1 MTCYIKLNKAA
12 KIGHIGEAELTNTT
26 GSSQSPA
33 LEQEGPI
40 KKFFRATEIDTRI
53 LGMIVALI
61 LVWCIF
67 DIWSG
72 IIRPNEGLFGGS
84 FLTPRNLWTLLV
96 QTSSIAVM
104 STGMVLLIVMRQI
117 DLSVGSMLSLVAVAT
132 GVLQVYQLAPS
143 LGVGHPMIWL
153 LGVLMCLVLG
163 TLVGAFN
170 GYLTAYAKIPA
181 FIVTLGGLIAY
192 SGVAFLLARGETVA
206 PMDQNFG
213 VFGGGVPSSWIGP
226 FWSWV
231 LAAVGF
237 AAIIYSLVNGRRQ
250 RQRFGFPL
258 RPVWAEVFLGVV
270 SGLVLWGT
278 TLVMNS
284 YPWPPKLAENF
295 AKANNI
301 TIPAG
306 VEFKDGK
313 SICMAADQ
321 VVHCADGFIL
331 YTGYSM
337 PALIAIAVCL
347 IMTFIAT
354 RTSFGRYV
362 YATGGNPEAAELA
375 GINTKWLTVKVFA
388 LMGFLVGVSSI
399 ISSAR
404 LNAATNALG
413 LTNELYVIAATVIGG
428 TSLAGGVGT
437 IYGAM
442 IGALMMQSII
452 SGMSLLNLPAAYQNM
467 VVGGVLVLAVYLDQ
481 LYRRNVK

>member
-1 MTCYIKLNKAA
+1 MSTPS
-12 KIGHIGEAELTNTT
+12 TT
-26 GSSQSPA
+26 SQNPA
-33 LEQEGPI
+33 METEGAVAR
-40 KKFFRATEIDTRI
+40 FFRATEIDARM
-53 LGMIVALI
+53 LGMVAALL
-61 LVWCIF
+61 LVWAIF
-67 DIWSG
+67 DVWSG
-72 IIRPNEGLFGGS
+72 IISHDDGLLGGA

-117 DLSVGSMLSLVAVAT
+117 DLSVGSMLSLIAVGTA
-132 GVLQVYQLAPS
+132 VLQVYQLAPA
-143 LGVGHPMIWL
+143 LGVGHPIIWI
-153 LGVLMCLVLG
+153 LGVIACLGLG
-163 TLVGAFN
+163 TFIGAFN
-170 GYLTAYAKIPA
+170 GFLVAYAKIPA

-192 SGVAFLLARGETVA
+192 SGIAFLLAKGETVA
-206 PMDQNFG
+206 PMDQTFE
-213 VFGGGVPSSWIGP
+213 VFGGGIQASWLGP

-231 LAAVGF
+231 I
-237 AAIIYSLVNGRRQ
+237 AAIACLGIIFAIVNGRRQ
-250 RQRFGFPL
+250 RIKFKFPL
-258 RPVWAEVFLGVV
+258 RPVWAEVFLAAVG
-270 SGLVLWGT
+270 SIAVLGT

-284 YPWPPKLAENF
+284 YPWPQGVMEDY
-295 AKANNI
+295 AKAHNL
-301 TIPAG
+301 TIPVG
-306 VEFKDGK
+306 VESRDGIG
-313 SICMAADQ
+313 ICMADDQ
-321 VVHCADGFIL
+321 VVHCTTGL
-331 YTGYSM
+331 THYTGFSL

-347 IMTFIAT
+347 AMTFIAT

-413 LTNELYVIAATVIGG
+413 QTNELYVIAASVIGG

-442 IGALMMQSII
+442 IGALVMQSIV
-452 SGMSLLNLPAAYQNM
+452 SGMSLLNLPAASQNM

-481 LYRRNVK
+481 QYRRRLK

>member
-1 MTCYIKLNKAA
+1 M
-12 KIGHIGEAELTNTT
+12 TNTT
-26 GSSQSPA
+26 GSSQGPA

-53 LGMIVALI
+53 LGMIVALV

-104 STGMVLLIVMRQI
+104 STGMVLLIVLRQI

-132 GVLQVYQLAPS
+132 GVLQVYQLAPA
-143 LGVGHPMIWL
+143 LGVGHPAIWI
-153 LGVLMCLVLG
+153 LGVLMCLAVG
-163 TLVGAFN
+163 TLIGAFN
-170 GYLTAYAKIPA
+170 GFLTAYAKIPA

-192 SGVAFLLARGETVA
+192 SGVAFLLAKGETVA

-213 VFGGGVPSSWIGP
+213 VFGGGIERSWLGP
-226 FWSWV
+226 FWSWFI
-231 LAAVGF
+231 AFIAC
-237 AAIIYSLVNGRRQ
+237 AAIIYAIVNGRRQ

-258 RPVWAEVFLGVV
+258 RPVWAEVFLASVGSIVM
-270 SGLVLWGT
+270 LGT

-284 YPWPPKLAENF
+284 YAWPPKLIENF
-295 AKANNI
+295 AKANSI
-301 TIPAG
+301 VIPAG
-306 VEFKDGK
+306 IENKDGK
-313 SICMAADQ
+313 AICMAAEN
-321 VVHCADGFIL
+321 VVRCTEGFIL
-331 YTGYSM
+331 YTGYSL
-337 PALIAIAVCL
+337 PALIAIGVCL
-347 IMTFIAT
+347 VMTFVAT

-413 LTNELYVIAATVIGG
+413 QTNELYVIAATVIGG

-452 SGMSLLNLPAAYQNM
+452 SGMSLLNLAAAYQNM